1 MSLSQRSASQRS
13 DPLRPAPVP
22 LPSLDSLKDQ
32 ARRLRGVLRE
42 EVVPVS
48 YSHALEIVAR
58 QYGYRDWNTL
68 HAAIGNRPPL
78 APLMPGSRVAGT
90 YLGQAFAGRILS
102 AGALQA
108 DPSRIKVTILFDD
121 AVDVV
126 RFESFSSFRRR
137 VSATLDRT
145 GRTVETTSDGR
156 PHLELAW

>member
-1 MSLSQRSASQRS
+1 MTTQI
-13 DPLRPAPVP
+13 
-22 LPSLDSLKDQ
+22 LPDIAELKAQ
-32 ARRLRGVLRE
+32 AKRLRA
-42 EVVPVS
+42 
-48 YSHALEIVAR
+48 ALVDDGDFIPHSESLELLAK
-58 QYGYRDWNTL
+58 QYGFRDWNTL

-90 YLGQAFAGRILS
+90 YLGQAFAGRVLS

-126 RFESFSSFRRR
+126 RFESFSAFRRR